1 MGKSPKVAEF
11 SLPEIVCKQQ
21 LKRTMKNLV
30 VNTLCSFCFLLFTSG
45 AIAKDP
51 DISKLPPAAKKDG
64 LTFDKDIKPLIESSC
79 LKCHGAEK
87 PKSKYRVD
95 SREAFIKGGESDEA
109 AVVPGKSEKSPV
121 IHYVADLV
129 EDMEMPPTDKRDKYP
144 KMTPE
149 QIGILRAWID
159 QGAK

>member
-1 MGKSPKVAEF
+1 
-11 SLPEIVCKQQ
+11 
-21 LKRTMKNLV
+21 MKNV
-30 VNTLCSFCFLLFTSG
+30 VLIGCVAAVAGLALQMAT
-45 AIAKDP
+45 AADP

-64 LTFDKDIKPLIESSC
+64 LTFDKDIKPLLENSC

-95 SREAFIKGGESDEA
+95 SREAFIKGGDSEEA

-121 IHYVADLV
+121 VHYVADLV
-129 EDMEMPPTDKRDKYP
+129 VDYEMPPTDKRDKYP

-149 QIGILRAWID
+149 QIGLLRAWID

>member
-1 MGKSPKVAEF
+1 MRFATLRIAVF
-11 SLPEIVCKQQ
+11 ISLMPLSNAANAADK
-21 LKRTMKNLV
+21 K
-30 VNTLCSFCFLLFTSG
+30 
-45 AIAKDP
+45 P
-51 DISKLPPAAKKDG
+51 DISKLPPPASKKD
-64 LTFDKDIKPLIESSC
+64 LTYDKDIKPLLETAC
-79 LKCHGAEK
+79 LKCHGPEK

-95 SREAFIKGGESDEA
+95 SREAILKGGDSEEA
-109 AVVPGKSEKSPV
+109 AIVPGKSDQSPL

-144 KMTPE
+144 PLTKE

>member
-1 MGKSPKVAEF
+1 MTGLALQVA
-11 SLPEIVCKQQ
+11 
-21 LKRTMKNLV
+21 T
-30 VNTLCSFCFLLFTSG
+30 
-45 AIAKDP
+45 AADP
-51 DISKLPPAAKKDG
+51 DISKLPPAAKKEG
-64 LTFDKDIKPLIESSC
+64 LTFDKDIKPLIENSC

-109 AVVPGKSEKSPV
+109 AVIPGKSEKSPV
-121 IHYVADLV
+121 VHYVADLV
-129 EDMEMPPTDKRDKYP
+129 VDYEMPPTDKRDKYP

>member
-1 MGKSPKVAEF
+1 M
-11 SLPEIVCKQQ
+11 
-21 LKRTMKNLV
+21 MKNV
-30 VNTLCSFCFLLFTSG
+30 VLTVCVTAMTGLALQFAT
-45 AIAKDP
+45 AADP
-51 DISKLPPAAKKDG
+51 DISKLPPAAKKEG
-64 LTFDKDIKPLIESSC
+64 LTFDKDIKPLLENSC

-121 IHYVADLV
+121 VHYVADLV
-129 EDMEMPPTDKRDKYP
+129 VDYEMPPTDKRDKYP

-149 QIGILRAWID
+149 QIGLLRAWID

>member
-1 MGKSPKVAEF
+1 MKRALVNLGITVAF
-11 SLPEIVCKQQ
+11 SLSIQ
-21 LKRTMKNLV
+21 L
-30 VNTLCSFCFLLFTSG
+30 
-45 AIAKDP
+45 AAAADP

-64 LTFDKDIKPLIESSC
+64 LTYEKDIKPLLENSC
-79 LKCHGAEK
+79 LKCHGMEK

-95 SREAFIKGGESDEA
+95 SREAFIKGGESEEA

-129 EDMEMPPTDKRDKYP
+129 TDMEMPPTDKRDKYP
-144 KMTPE
+144 KLTAE
-149 QIGILRAWID
+149 QIGLLRAWID

>member
-1 MGKSPKVAEF
+1 
-11 SLPEIVCKQQ
+11 
-21 LKRTMKNLV
+21 MKNV
-30 VNTLCSFCFLLFTSG
+30 VLTLCVTAMTGLALQVAT
-45 AIAKDP
+45 AADP
-51 DISKLPPAAKKDG
+51 DISKLPPAAKKEG
-64 LTFDKDIKPLIESSC
+64 LTFDKDIKPLIENSC

-109 AVVPGKSEKSPV
+109 AVIPGKSEKSPV
-121 IHYVADLV
+121 VHYVADLV
-129 EDMEMPPTDKRDKYP
+129 VDYEMPPTDKRDKYP

>member
-1 MGKSPKVAEF
+1 
-11 SLPEIVCKQQ
+11 
-21 LKRTMKNLV
+21 MKNV
-30 VNTLCSFCFLLFTSG
+30 VLTLCVTAMTGLALQVAT
-45 AIAKDP
+45 AADP
-51 DISKLPPAAKKDG
+51 DISKLPPAAKKEG
-64 LTFDKDIKPLIESSC
+64 LTFDKDIKPLIENSC

-109 AVVPGKSEKSPV
+109 AVIPGKSEKSPV
-121 IHYVADLV
+121 VHYVADLV
-129 EDMEMPPTDKRDKYP
+129 VDYEMPPTDKRDKYP
-144 KMTPE
+144 KMTAE

>member
-1 MGKSPKVAEF
+1 M
-11 SLPEIVCKQQ
+11 
-21 LKRTMKNLV
+21 MKNV
-30 VNTLCSFCFLLFTSG
+30 VLTLCVTVVTGLGLQF
-45 AIAKDP
+45 ANAADP

-64 LTFDKDIKPLIESSC
+64 LTFDKDIKPLLENSC

-109 AVVPGKSEKSPV
+109 AVIPGKSEKSPV
-121 IHYVADLV
+121 IHFVADLV
-129 EDMEMPPTDKRDKYP
+129 TDYEMPPTDKRDKYP
-144 KMTPE
+144 KLTAE
-149 QIGILRAWID
+149 QIGLLRAWID

>member
-1 MGKSPKVAEF
+1 M
-11 SLPEIVCKQQ
+11 
-21 LKRTMKNLV
+21 MKNLV
-30 VNTLCSFCFLLFTSG
+30 LTVCVTAMTGLALQFAT
-45 AIAKDP
+45 AADP
-51 DISKLPPAAKKDG
+51 DISKLPPAAKKEG
-64 LTFDKDIKPLIESSC
+64 LTFDKDIKPLLENSC

-109 AVVPGKSEKSPV
+109 AVIPGKSEKSPV
-121 IHYVADLV
+121 VHYVADLV
-129 EDMEMPPTDKRDKYP
+129 VDLEMPPTDKRDKYP